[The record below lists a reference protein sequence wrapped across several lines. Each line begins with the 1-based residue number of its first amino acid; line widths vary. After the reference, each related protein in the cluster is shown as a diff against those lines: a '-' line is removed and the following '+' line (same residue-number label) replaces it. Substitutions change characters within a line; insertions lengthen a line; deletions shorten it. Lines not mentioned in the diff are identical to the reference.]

1 MILTPFIVASSVPI
15 IFLGISAI
23 YDLYCRRVPNYLTG
37 FAAIIGLV
45 YPWFST
51 NGIGILSAYLGGI
64 LGLVIFLPPYVV
76 GVMGAG
82 DVKVLGVAG
91 LFVGIEKIVTLTLYA
106 ALAGGILALLFLAER
121 SFTDYLS
128 RKNLKS
134 DNSSPIELPY
144 VVAIFGGF
152 IYMLVVESLT

>member
-1 MILTPFIVASSVPI
+1 MLSS
-15 IFLGISAI
+15 
-23 YDLYCRRVPNYLTG
+23 
-37 FAAIIGLV
+37 
-45 YPWFST
+45 
-51 NGIGILSAYLGGI
+51 YLGGI
-64 LGLVIFLPPYVV
+64 LGLLLFLPPYVI

-91 LFVGIEKIVTLTLYA
+91 LFIGIEKIVTLTLYA

-121 SFTDYLS
+121 SITNYLS